1 MPAINSKRPAV
12 RHSTRPPLPV
22 RSPQSRLTKLFPIL
36 AIAVAATGALRPDSF
51 VAAQFTIIPLL
62 ASIMFMMGL
71 TLTRDDAQRI
81 ARDPRP
87 VAVGVALQ
95 FLLMPILALTLAKLL
110 QLSTPLT
117 VGMVLVGSCAGGT
130 ASNVICFLARGDVAL
145 SVSMTFVSTLIGVVA
160 TPLLSQFYLAEQV
173 AVDELAMI
181 ESLLQIVFV
190 PVISGFCFRAV
201 LPRLSAA
208 LQPALPLFS
217 VICILL
223 IIGIVVALN
232 APQLRGIGPL
242 IVLAVILHNAL
253 GIAGGFTLSRLFGF
267 DLKQS
272 QTIAIEVGM
281 QNSGLAAAL
290 SLQFFS
296 ATAALPAALFSI
308 WHNISGALLAGHWGR
323 QRDSLKY
330 LLADVKDSE
339 MDGA

>member
-1 MPAINSKRPAV
+1 MPAIKSKRPAV

-130 ASNVICFLARGDVAL
+130 VSNVICFLARGDVAL

>member
-1 MPAINSKRPAV
+1 MPAIKSKRPTV

-51 VAAQFTIIPLL
+51 VAAQFMIIPLL

-87 VAVGVALQ
+87 IAVGVTLQ

-181 ESLLQIVFV
+181 KSLLQIVFV
-190 PVISGFCFRAV
+190 PLLSGFCFRAV

-330 LLADVKDSE
+330 LLADAKDSE

>member
-1 MPAINSKRPAV
+1 MPAIKSKRPTV
-12 RHSTRPPLPV
+12 RHSTRPPFPV

-51 VAAQFTIIPLL
+51 VAAQFMIIPLL

-208 LQPALPLFS
+208 LQPALPLIS

>member
-1 MPAINSKRPAV
+1 MPAIKSKRPTV

-51 VAAQFTIIPLL
+51 VAAQFMIIPLL

-208 LQPALPLFS
+208 LQPALPLIS

-323 QRDSLKY
+323 RRDSLKY

>member
-1 MPAINSKRPAV
+1 MPAIKSKRPTV

-51 VAAQFTIIPLL
+51 VAAQFMIIPLL

-87 VAVGVALQ
+87 VAVGIALQ

-190 PVISGFCFRAV
+190 PVISGICFRAV

-208 LQPALPLFS
+208 LQPALPLIS

>member
-1 MPAINSKRPAV
+1 MPAIKSKRPTV
-12 RHSTRPPLPV
+12 RHGTRPPLPV

-51 VAAQFTIIPLL
+51 VAAQFMIIPLL

-190 PVISGFCFRAV
+190 PVISGICFRAV

-208 LQPALPLFS
+208 LQPALPLIS

>member
-1 MPAINSKRPAV
+1 MPAIKSKRPTV

-36 AIAVAATGALRPDSF
+36 AIAVAAIGALRPDSF
-51 VAAQFTIIPLL
+51 VAAQFMIIPLL

-208 LQPALPLFS
+208 LQPALPLIS

>member
-1 MPAINSKRPAV
+1 MPAIKSKRPTV
-12 RHSTRPPLPV
+12 RHGTRPPLPV

-51 VAAQFTIIPLL
+51 VAAQFMIIPLL

-208 LQPALPLFS
+208 LQPALPLIS

>member
-1 MPAINSKRPAV
+1 MPANKSKRPTV

-217 VICILL
+217 VICILF

-242 IVLAVILHNAL
+242 IVLAVVLHNAL

-296 ATAALPAALFSI
+296 LQPPPFPLRFLA
-308 WHNISGALLAGHWGR
+308 SGTTFRARSSPDIGDANETL
-323 QRDSLKY
+323 
-330 LLADVKDSE
+330 
-339 MDGA
+339 

>member
-1 MPAINSKRPAV
+1 MPAIKSKRPAV

-201 LPRLSAA
+201 LPRLSAS

-232 APQLRGIGPL
+232 SPQLRGIGPL

>member
-1 MPAINSKRPAV
+1 MPAIKSKRPTV

-51 VAAQFTIIPLL
+51 VAAQFMIIPLL

-95 FLLMPILALTLAKLL
+95 LLLMPILALTLAKLL

-208 LQPALPLFS
+208 LQPALPLIS

-223 IIGIVVALN
+223 IIGVVVAMN

>member
-1 MPAINSKRPAV
+1 M
-12 RHSTRPPLPV
+12 

-51 VAAQFTIIPLL
+51 VAAQFMIIPLL

-95 FLLMPILALTLAKLL
+95 LLLMPILALTLAKLL

-208 LQPALPLFS
+208 LQPALPLIS

>member
-1 MPAINSKRPAV
+1 MPAIKSKRPAV
-12 RHSTRPPLPV
+12 RHSTCPPLPV

-62 ASIMFMMGL
+62 ASIMFVMGL

>member
-1 MPAINSKRPAV
+1 MPAIKSKRPAV

-208 LQPALPLFS
+208 LQPALPLIS

>member
-1 MPAINSKRPAV
+1 MPAIKSKRPTV
-12 RHSTRPPLPV
+12 RHGTRPPLPV

-51 VAAQFTIIPLL
+51 VAAQFMIIPLL

-87 VAVGVALQ
+87 VAVGIALQ

-190 PVISGFCFRAV
+190 PVISGICFRAV

-208 LQPALPLFS
+208 LQPALPLIS

-223 IIGIVVALN
+223 IIGVVVAMN

>member
-1 MPAINSKRPAV
+1 MPAIKSKRPAV
-12 RHSTRPPLPV
+12 KHSTRPPLPV